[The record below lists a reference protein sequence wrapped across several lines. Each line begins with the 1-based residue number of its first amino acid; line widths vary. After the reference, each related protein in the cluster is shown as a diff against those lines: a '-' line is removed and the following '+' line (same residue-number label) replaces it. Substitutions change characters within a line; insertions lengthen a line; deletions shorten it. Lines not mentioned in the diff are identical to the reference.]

1 MRHYKKPCGVNDN
14 IAYRENLED
23 FNKAYDSQNFNEVE
37 NTVARDF
44 YAKAKSSS

>member
-14 IAYRENLED
+14 IEYRENLED
-23 FNKAYDSQNFNEVE
+23 FNRSYDSQNFNEVE

-44 YAKAKSSS
+44 YRKAKAV